1 MFMKLTKGGD
11 LRGSDPGDFNLERQ
25 VQQMMPLSVPSPSL
39 DRHYSKL
46 QSANMVSLSS
56 NRKFL
61 SKASLS

>member
-46 QSANMVSLSS
+46 QSANMVSLS
-56 NRKFL
+56 
-61 SKASLS
+61 